1 MENPHQN
8 RVLLAED
15 NIFNQKVAVAM
26 LKKFGLTADVA
37 SNGQEVLDNLSKTN
51 YALILM
57 DCDMPIMDGYEATTN
72 IRNQEKTSGLH
83 IPIVAMTAHESPE
96 ARQKCS
102 NVGMDNY
109 ISKPFKIEHLQTVL
123 LQWKLIE

>member
-1 MENPHQN
+1 MDNQPQN

-26 LKKFGLTADVA
+26 LKKFGLTTDVA
-37 SNGQEVLDNLSKTN
+37 SNGQEVLDNLSKTK

-57 DCDMPIMDGYEATTN
+57 DCDMPIMDGYQATTQ
-72 IRNQEKTSGLH
+72 IRTSGQH

-109 ISKPFKIEHLQTVL
+109 ISKPFKIEDLQTVL
-123 LQWKLIE
+123 LHWKLIE